1 MRGGK
6 MEISSVIEQLLFSTI
21 RIETYD
27 SSNNKYFATSFI
39 FNHVLKNEMQYPFIV
54 TNRHVIK
61 NKVLG
66 KLAFMKALDNKPIL
80 GDLYSLSITDF
91 ERLWCCHPEEGIDVA
106 VAPFLPLLK
115 YIENDDSG
123 LKIFYKMFGDEIV
136 PSKEEINKLDAL
148 EEVIFIGYPS
158 GIWDSKNLLPV
169 IRKGI
174 TASSISIDFNGCK
187 QFLIDASV
195 FPGSSGSPVFLYN
208 PGPYREK
215 SGPVV
220 IGSRI
225 MFLGIIA
232 ECFSQVDENEIRII
246 SVPTLNIP
254 IALSKQMI
262 DLGIVYK
269 ATTILETIDF
279 FLREKDIIKD

>member
-1 MRGGK
+1 

-27 SSNNKYFATSFI
+27 SKNNKYIATSFI
-39 FNHVLKNEMQYPFIV
+39 FNRVLKNGMQYPFLI

-91 ERLWCCHPEEGIDVA
+91 EKSWFCHPDKDIDVA

-115 YIENDDSG
+115 YIENDNLG

-136 PSKEEINKLDAL
+136 PSEEEINKLDAL
-148 EEVIFIGYPS
+148 EEIIFIGYPS

-174 TASSISIDFNGCK
+174 TASSISIDFNGQK

-208 PGPYREK
+208 PGIYWDK

-232 ECFSQVDENEIRII
+232 ECFCRFDKNEIRIVSI
-246 SVPTLNIP
+246 PTLNVP
-254 IALSKQMI
+254 ISLSKQMV

-269 ATTILETIDF
+269 AITIQETIDF
-279 FLREKDIIKD
+279 FLKEKEIIKD